1 MTKSSTNY
9 ENISRIVL
17 AVISLSLS
25 LFLIS
30 LGDKILSDITKIYT
44 LPEEQEYISKDSLK
58 IVISEIKNV
67 NAKIDGLTESKER
80 YEKAYESASAIYQS
94 EKESFDAWI
103 KTRKTIGSPEQDKDV
118 LSRTHKLDELRLV
131 RDQWL
136 ARSSESDLS
145 INQLKG
151 EKKLLVKSEDIIK
164 NAGNEKYESELKSY
178 TLKVFFIR
186 LLFALPILAIGIFLV
201 VKFRKSKYNSFV
213 WGYSLFSLY
222 IFFIGL
228 VPYLPSYGGYVRYIV
243 GITLTI
249 FIGYYVI
256 KQLSLYTE
264 RKKQELSKS
273 TEERSKEIVYTI
285 AAKAFESQTCP
296 SCERKYNIVINATDK
311 SPNYCIHCGLK
322 LFGKCTKCDQRNFVH
337 FPYCSS
343 CGSSISIDKTV

>member
-80 YEKAYESASAIYQS
+80 YEKAYESASSIYQS

-103 KTRKTIGSPEQDKDV
+103 KARKTIGSPEQDKDV

-285 AAKAFESQTCP
+285 AAKAFDSQTCP
-296 SCERKYNIVINATDK
+296 SCERKYNIVINATEK